1 MAAPTIADLNRTAAV
16 ASSSLYLV
24 VLGPDGAVTHQLP
37 PQGTVLIGRAEDAPV
52 RLIDPLAS
60 RNHARLHVLG
70 DGLEIEDLGSANGTR
85 VREQDVT
92 RGTRVRVN
100 LGEAITIGSTILLVQ
115 SRAPTL
121 KPRQVWPHV
130 YFETRLIEECAR
142 AQSLR
147 STFALARL
155 RLDGDEAAER
165 AREVISAELRPGD
178 VLATYGPR
186 EYELLLVD
194 SERPQSEAIVAGIV
208 ATLQELGMPA
218 RSSLVF
224 YPSDGAA
231 PQTLVSRASALLL
244 AGDERR
250 RPAPEGF
257 VVENPRMRALYAM
270 AERVAAATINV
281 LITGETGVGKEV
293 LAATV
298 HARSPR
304 AGRPFLCINCAALSE
319 SILESEL
326 FGHEKGAF
334 TGAVQTKPGLL
345 EAASGGTLLLDE
357 VGEMSLGMQAKLLRV
372 LETRQVM
379 RVGATKPL
387 QIDVRF
393 IAATNRDL
401 EEEIANKT
409 FREDLFFRLNG
420 ICLEIPP
427 LRERPEEIEP
437 LARRS
442 MENVARQL
450 GRPAP
455 SLSAEAMELL
465 RSYGWPGNIRELRNV
480 MERAVILCNGEEI
493 TAEQLPAQKMRRPAE
508 QGALPAA
515 PSSPAML
522 AMPPAAREAAP
533 VAGRDEKAA
542 AAKRA
547 IIDALERCAGNQTRA
562 AELLGISRRTLCS
575 RLKEY
580 NIPRPRV

>member
-1 MAAPTIADLNRTAAV
+1 MAAPTIADLNRAAAP

-24 VLGPDGAVTHQLP
+24 VMGPDGPVTHQLP
-37 PQGTVLIGRAEDAPV
+37 PTGTVLIGRADDAPV

-60 RNHARLHVLG
+60 RAHARLHVLG

-85 VREQDVT
+85 VREQEVT
-92 RGTRVRVN
+92 RGMRVRVN
-100 LGEAITIGSTILLVQ
+100 LGEAITIGSTILLAQ
-115 SRAPTL
+115 NRAPSL
-121 KPRQVWPHV
+121 RPRQVWPHV
-130 YFETRLIEECAR
+130 YFESRLIEECAR
-142 AQSLR
+142 AQSLK
-147 STFALARL
+147 STFALARV
-155 RLDGDEAAER
+155 RLEGHEPTDR
-165 AREVISAELRPGD
+165 ARETIAAALRPGD
-178 VLATYGPR
+178 ILATYGPR
-186 EYELLLVD
+186 EWEILLID
-194 SERPQSEAIVAGIV
+194 TDRPQSQSILAQVVSAVRDVGGP
-208 ATLQELGMPA
+208 L

-224 YPSDGAA
+224 YPADGTS

-250 RPAPEGF
+250 PTVEGF
-257 VVENPRMRALYAM
+257 VVENPRMRELYTLV
-270 AERVAAATINV
+270 ERVAAATINV

-334 TGAVQTKPGLL
+334 TGALQTKPGLL

-379 RVGATKPL
+379 RVGATRPL
-387 QIDVRF
+387 AIDVRF
-393 IAATNRDL
+393 VAATNRDL
-401 EEEIANKT
+401 EEEVANKA

-437 LARRS
+437 LARRCLD
-442 MENVARQL
+442 NVTRQL

-455 SLSAEAMELL
+455 FLSEEAMELL
-465 RSYGWPGNIRELRNV
+465 RGYGWPGNIRELRNI
-480 MERAVILCNGEEI
+480 MERAAILCTGDVI
-493 TAEQLPAQKMRRPAE
+493 THEHLPAQKMRRPPD
-508 QGALPAA
+508 QGALVAPAA
-515 PSSPAML
+515 VAAPPPVRDV
-522 AMPPAAREAAP
+522 AMPL
-533 VAGRDEKAA
+533 RDEKIAA
-542 AAKRA
+542 ERRA

>member
-1 MAAPTIADLNRTAAV
+1 
-16 ASSSLYLV
+16 
-24 VLGPDGAVTHQLP
+24 
-37 PQGTVLIGRAEDAPV
+37 
-52 RLIDPLAS
+52 
-60 RNHARLHVLG
+60 
-70 DGLEIEDLGSANGTR
+70 
-85 VREQDVT
+85 VREQEVSP
-92 RGTRVRVN
+92 GVRVRLN

-115 SRAPTL
+115 SRAPSL

-142 AQSLR
+142 AQNLR

-155 RLDGDEAAER
+155 RLDGEEAAGR
-165 AREVISAELRPGD
+165 AREAIAAELRPGD
-178 VLATYGPR
+178 VIATYGPR

-194 SERPQSEAIVAGIV
+194 TDRPQSESIVAQIV
-208 ATLQELGMPA
+208 AALQKMGMPA
-218 RSSLVF
+218 RSSLVS
-224 YPSDGAA
+224 YPADGAA
-231 PQTLVSRASALLL
+231 PQILVSRASALLL
-244 AGDERR
+244 ARDERR
-250 RPAPEGF
+250 RAPEGF
-257 VVENPRMRALYAM
+257 VVENARMRQLYAM

-298 HARSPR
+298 HSRSPR

-319 SILESEL
+319 SLLESEL

-357 VGEMSLGMQAKLLRV
+357 VGEMSLSMQAKLLRV
-372 LETRQVM
+372 LETHQVM

-387 QIDVRF
+387 SIDVRF

-401 EEEIANKT
+401 EEEVANRT

-442 MENVARQL
+442 MENVARQMDR
-450 GRPAP
+450 GVPA
-455 SLSAEAMELL
+455 LSGDALELL

-480 MERAVILCNGEEI
+480 MERAMILCAGEEI
-493 TAEQLPAQKMRRPAE
+493 TPEHLPAQKMRRPVE
-508 QGALPAA
+508 QGVLPAA
-515 PSSPAML
+515 SSSPAMM
-522 AMPPAAREAAP
+522 ATPMAVREP
-533 VAGRDEKAA
+533 GLGGRDEKMANA
-542 AAKRA
+542 RRA

>member
-1 MAAPTIADLNRTAAV
+1 MAAPTIADLNRAAAP

-24 VLGPDGAVTHQLP
+24 VLGPDGGVTHQLP
-37 PQGTVLIGRAEDAPV
+37 PQGTVLIGRAEEAPV

-60 RNHARLHVLG
+60 RNHARLHVLD

-85 VREQDVT
+85 VREQEVT

-115 SRAPTL
+115 SRAPTI

-147 STFALARL
+147 STFALGRV
-155 RLDGDEAAER
+155 RLDGEEAAER
-165 AREVISAELRPGD
+165 AREVIAGELRPGD

-194 SERPQSEAIVAGIV
+194 SERPQSEAIVAQIL
-208 ATLQELGMPA
+208 AALQALGMPA
-218 RSSLVF
+218 RSSVVF
-224 YPSDGAA
+224 YPTDGAA

-250 RPAPEGF
+250 PVPEGF
-257 VVENPRMRALYAM
+257 VVENPRMRQLYGL

-298 HARSPR
+298 HTRSPR

-326 FGHEKGAF
+326 FGHERGAF

-345 EAASGGTLLLDE
+345 EAASGGTLFLDE

-387 QIDVRF
+387 SIDVRF

-437 LARRS
+437 LARKCI
-442 MENVARQL
+442 ENVSRQL
-450 GRPAP
+450 GRDVPPLAKE
-455 SLSAEAMELL
+455 SLELM

-480 MERAVILCNGEEI
+480 MERAVILCGSEGVTPEH
-493 TAEQLPAQKMRRPAE
+493 LPAQKMRRPVE

-515 PSSPAML
+515 PSSPGMMA
-522 AMPPAAREAAP
+522 ASPPAAARDGGSGP
-533 VAGRDEKAA
+533 RDEKAA
-542 AAKRA
+542 AARRA